1 MTLYHCQSSLCKID
15 PTSPLSV
22 SCMRRKGVV
31 GLYVKSINE
40 VTSID
45 ATEWLVLKDGI
56 SVQLS
61 LACETTSR
69 YCMIPGG

>member
-1 MTLYHCQSSLCKID
+1 M
-15 PTSPLSV
+15 
-22 SCMRRKGVV
+22 V

-61 LACETTSR
+61 SGL
-69 YCMIPGG
+69 